1 MLAIP
6 RALLAPVVATAI
18 LAAVGS
24 SIARIEAQAVP
35 ATRDSVAVRPNYSE
49 PVILSSKDGV
59 LEVTLTP
66 RQSTARLNT
75 VAKPVKNMLLFDY
88 AVQRGTASNGRMSG
102 EHQYPAPTLKVEP
115 GERLIV
121 HIDNDLR
128 NLKIPDFYDP
138 KYTPKGQTVPL
149 YPAMMTSS
157 PVNLHVHGA
166 HVSPRGNADNV
177 LLHIDAGMSNTYVY
191 DIPKNMTPGTFW
203 YHSHLHTLTASQ
215 TYYGLAGML
224 LVGRADSEI
233 PVVTQNDIPIRTML
247 LQYNTVFDRMGGLAQ
262 MTNPNWPQW
271 VSTLIPPRGNELAD
285 GTYLPSLAPVNFL
298 DSKKGTRWAT
308 VWYAGPL
315 SIANM
320 RGRFQFMP
328 ANLQRFTA
336 AARSKGANMKA
347 NPALPDYDR
356 DVQFTVNGLFEPVLE
371 VKPGQTEIW
380 VLANVSDIAYMNV
393 ELTETATGYHP
404 KIAVVGQD
412 GIAYGEV
419 HRPYERDG
427 TQLLIPPATR
437 YAIAVTMPL
446 KGSLRLSLPGLGS
459 GARTLTAPGVLY
471 TNDGTRNPPARLGT
485 LSVLPSDI
493 SYADGFFIFPSQ
505 TLLDANPQDGQGV
518 TTAFNPGQK
527 LDAPTPFHDLSKLKP
542 DVTRTL
548 LINGG
553 FLNNHASSA
562 DPKAFVYAFDGNAFP
577 NVPLIQARLGSVEEW
592 NFVNHNNDAH
602 PIHVHVNDFQVTK
615 YFDPTTG
622 TKLGPQMF
630 GEDNA
635 NVPAPSMGPQE
646 AVVQPGTLTMRT
658 RFIDYL
664 GLYVLH
670 CHRLNHED
678 NGLMML
684 INVIPAVSDYA
695 VAVPGSPGHAATV
708 KVFDGKGDRLITTVT
723 PFPDFFGTPSVAIG
737 DVDADGIYDLIV
749 GAGKGHSPEVVAY
762 SGAPIDDKSFAT
774 ELARFQAFDPKQTG
788 GVSVASTQIDGRSA
802 DNIIVGSGAGATDR
816 VRIFSSEL
824 PSLGTPPATFASFTP
839 YGSDESG
846 VNLAVGFVDF
856 LTGRNSIVTAPGTGA
871 RVKVFSYSL
880 MTPIGAPPAWPNN
893 PGSAHLD
900 ASFAPFGAG
909 YRGPVSIATGW
920 LAGSY
925 GGAEAI
931 AAGQLSGGGTVKV
944 FSTGT
949 ALSGNPTMYLHS
961 AMMHETVSTFN
972 EIASFKPFAGAAVVR
987 VATTSTTIGAD
998 LLASG
1003 ASGGKVRIEKFRL
1016 TRSTPKARALTATPV
1031 HAIWSKVGTAAP
1043 VLGGD

>member
-1 MLAIP
+1 MDRPLRRIVTAIVS
-6 RALLAPVVATAI
+6 ALLLGGVSYAS
-18 LAAVGS
+18 L
-24 SIARIEAQAVP
+24 AQAQESP
-35 ATRDSVAVRPNYSE
+35 GAWNPAVRPAYGE
-49 PVILSSKDGV
+49 PTVLSSKNGV

-66 RQSTARLNT
+66 RQTTARLDT
-75 VAKPVKNMLLFDY
+75 VAKPVKNMMLFDY
-88 AVQRGTASNGRMSG
+88 SVEQGTASNGQMSG
-102 EHQYPAPTLKVEP
+102 GHQYPAPTLHVEP

-121 HIDNDLR
+121 HLNNELR
-128 NLKIPDFYDP
+128 NLTIRDFYDP
-138 KYTPKGQTVPL
+138 KYTAKGQTVPL
-149 YPAMMTSS
+149 YPQMMTSS

-203 YHSHLHTLTASQ
+203 YHSHLHTVTASQ
-215 TYYGLAGML
+215 TYYGLAGLL

-233 PVVTQNDIPIRTML
+233 PLVTQNKIPIRTMM

-262 MTNPNWPQW
+262 ITNPNWPQW
-271 VSTLIPPRGNELAD
+271 VSTLIPPKGNELAN
-285 GTYLPSLAPVNFL
+285 GTYHPTLAPVDFL
-298 DSKKGTRWAT
+298 ESKKGTKWAT

-315 SIANM
+315 SISNM
-320 RGRFQFMP
+320 RGRLQFVP
-328 ANLQRFTA
+328 TNLQRFTA
-336 AARSKGANMKA
+336 AAGSGGANMKA
-347 NPALPDYDR
+347 NPSLPDYDR
-356 DVQFTVNGLFEPVLE
+356 DVQFTVNGLFEPVLK

-404 KIAVVGQD
+404 KIAIVGQD
-412 GIAYGEV
+412 GLAYGEV
-419 HRPYERDG
+419 HYSHEQDG

-437 YAIAVTMPL
+437 FAIAVTMPAR
-446 KGSLRLSLPGLGS
+446 GSLRLSLPGLGS
-459 GARTLTAPGVLY
+459 GARTLSAPGVLY
-471 TNDGTRNPPARLGT
+471 TNNGTPNPPARLGT
-485 LSVLPSDI
+485 LSVLPAAI

-505 TLLDANPQDGQGV
+505 TLLNANPDEGQGV
-518 TTAFNPGQK
+518 TTAFSPGQK

-542 DVTRTL
+542 DVSRTL

-553 FLNNHASSA
+553 FLNNHASKA

-646 AVVQPGTLTMRT
+646 AVIQAGTLTMRT
-658 RFIDYL
+658 KFIDYL

-695 VAVPGSPGHAATV
+695 VAVPGSPGHPATV
-708 KVFDGKGDRLITTVT
+708 KVFDGHGDRLISTVT
-723 PFPDFFGTPSVAIG
+723 PFPDFYGTPSVAIG

-762 SGAPIDDKSFAT
+762 SGAPSGGKPFST
-774 ELARFQAFDPKQTG
+774 ELARFQAFDAALTG

-802 DNIIVGSGAGATDR
+802 DNIIVGSGAGAADQ

-824 PSLGTPPATFASFTP
+824 PAVGTAPATFASFAP
-839 YGSDESG
+839 YGSDTSG
-846 VNLAVGFVDF
+846 VKLGAGFVDF
-856 LTGRNSIVTAPGTGA
+856 LTGRNSIVTAPGAGTQ
-871 RVKVFSYSL
+871 VKVFSYSL
-880 MTPIGAPPAWPNN
+880 MTPIGSPPAWPNN
-893 PGSAHLD
+893 PGNAHMD
-900 ASFAPFGAG
+900 ASFAPFGAS
-909 YRGPVSIATGW
+909 YRGPISIATGW

-931 AAGQLSGGGTVKV
+931 AASQLSGAGTVKV

-949 ALSGNPTMYLHS
+949 ALQGNPPMYLHS
-961 AMMHETVSTFN
+961 AMMHETTSNFS
-972 EIASFKPFAGAAVVR
+972 EIASFKPFVGASAVR

-998 LLASG
+998 LLVSG
-1003 ASGGKVRIEKFRL
+1003 APGGKVQIAKFRFA
-1016 TRSTPKARALTATPV
+1016 RSNPQAHALTATRV
-1031 HAIWSKVGTAAP
+1031 HAIWSGVGTDPA

>member
-1 MLAIP
+1 MPGIS
-6 RALLAPVVATAI
+6 RAFPAKIVGVAI
-18 LAAVGS
+18 LAAVGLCAVRIGAQS
-24 SIARIEAQAVP
+24 LPTAR
-35 ATRDSVAVRPNYSE
+35 DLAVRPAFTE
-49 PVILSSKDGV
+49 PVTLASKDGV
-59 LEVTLTP
+59 LEVTLTA
-66 RQSTARLNT
+66 RQSTASLDT

-88 AVQRGTASNGRMSG
+88 SVQRGTASNGQMSG
-102 EHQYPAPTLKVEP
+102 GHQYPAPTLQVEP

-121 HIDNDLR
+121 HLNNDLR
-128 NLKIPDFYDP
+128 NLTIRDFYDP
-138 KYTPKGQTVPL
+138 KYTAKGQAVPL
-149 YPAMMTSS
+149 YPAMMTSA
-157 PVNLHVHGA
+157 PINLHVHGA

-191 DIPKNMTPGTFW
+191 DIPRNMTPGTFW

-233 PVVTQNDIPIRTML
+233 PIVTQKKIPIRTML

-271 VSTLIPPRGNELAD
+271 VSTLIPPKGNELAN
-285 GTYLPSLAPVNFL
+285 GTYHPSLAPVNFL
-298 DSKKGTRWAT
+298 ESKTGTQWAT

-315 SIANM
+315 SINNM
-320 RGRFQFMP
+320 RGRLQFVP
-328 ANLQRFTA
+328 TNLQRFTA
-336 AARSKGANMKA
+336 DAGSGGANVEA
-347 NPALPDYDR
+347 DPSLPDYKR
-356 DVQFTVNGLFEPVLE
+356 DVQFTVNGQFEPILKVN
-371 VKPGQTEIW
+371 PGQTEIW

-404 KIAVVGQD
+404 KIAIVGQD

-419 HRPYERDG
+419 HYPYEQDG
-427 TQLLIPPATR
+427 TQLLIPPASR
-437 YAIAVTMPL
+437 FAIAVTMPA

-459 GARTLTAPGVLY
+459 GARTLSAPAVLY
-471 TNDGTRNPPARLGT
+471 TNNGTPNPPARLGT
-485 LSVLPSDI
+485 LSVLPSAI

-505 TLLDANPQDGQGV
+505 TLLNADPGDGQGV

-542 DVTRTL
+542 DVSRTL

-553 FLNNHASSA
+553 FLNNHASHS

-615 YFDPTTG
+615 YDDPTTG

-630 GEDNA
+630 GQDNA
-635 NVPAPSMGPQE
+635 NVPAPSMGPKE
-646 AVVQPGTLTMRT
+646 AVIEPGTLTMRT
-658 RFIDYL
+658 HFIDYL

-684 INVIPAVSDYA
+684 INVIPAISDYA
-695 VAVPGSPGHAATV
+695 VAVPGSPGHPATV
-708 KVFDGKGDRLITTVT
+708 KVFDGRGDRLITTVT
-723 PFPDFFGTPSVAIG
+723 PFPDFYGTPSVAIG

-749 GAGKGHSPEVVAY
+749 GAGKGYSPEVVVY
-762 SGAPIDDKSFAT
+762 SGASSDGKPFST
-774 ELARFQAFDPKQTG
+774 ELARFQAFDAAQRG
-788 GVSVASTQIDGRSA
+788 GLSVASTQIDGRSA
-802 DNIIVGSGAGATDR
+802 DNIIVGSGAGTTDR

-824 PSLGTPPATFASFTP
+824 PAVGGAPEIFATFAP
-839 YGSDESG
+839 YGSDTSG
-846 VNLAVGFVDF
+846 VNLAAGFVDF
-856 LTGRNSIVTAPGTGA
+856 LTGRNSIVTAPGKGA
-871 RVKVFSYSL
+871 QVRVFSYSL

-893 PGSAHLD
+893 PGNAHLD
-900 ASFAPFGAG
+900 ASFAPFGAS
-909 YRGPVSIATGW
+909 YRGPISIATGW

-931 AAGQLSGGGTVKV
+931 AAGRLSGAGTVKV

-949 ALSGNPTMYLHS
+949 ALQGNPLMYLRS
-961 AMMHETVSTFN
+961 AMGHDMGSNFG
-972 EIASFKPFAGAAVVR
+972 EIASFEPFAGALGVR

-1003 ASGGKVRIEKFRL
+1003 TRSGTVQIEKFRL
-1016 TRSTPKARALTATPV
+1016 VRSNPEDHALTARRV
-1031 HAIWSKVGTAAP
+1031 HAISSGVGTAPA

>member
-1 MLAIP
+1 MFGAFRAFPTCAIVL
-6 RALLAPVVATAI
+6 ALLTAAGVTA
-18 LAAVGS
+18 L
-24 SIARIEAQAVP
+24 RIEAQDMASP
-35 ATRDSVAVRPNYSE
+35 PNVAVHPDFAQ
-49 PVILSSKDGV
+49 PVTLASKDGV

-66 RQSTARLNT
+66 RQSSARLNT

-88 AVQRGTASNGRMSG
+88 SVQRGTASNGELSG
-102 EHQYPAPTLKVEP
+102 AHQYPAPTLQIQP

-121 HIDNDLR
+121 HINNELR
-128 NLKIPDFYDP
+128 NLTIPDFYDP
-138 KYTPKGQTVPL
+138 KYTPRGQAVPL

-157 PVNLHVHGA
+157 PFNLHVHGA

-191 DIPKNMTPGTFW
+191 DIPKNMTPGTYW

-224 LVGRADSEI
+224 LVGRADSDI
-233 PVVTQNDIPIRTML
+233 PLVTQNKIPIRTML
-247 LQYNTVFDRMGGLAQ
+247 LQYNVVFDRKGGLAQ

-271 VSTLIPPRGNELAD
+271 VSTLTSPKGSELAD
-285 GTYLPSLAPVNFL
+285 GTYRPSLAPVNFL
-298 DSKKGTRWAT
+298 ESKKATQWAT

-315 SIANM
+315 SINNM
-320 RGRFQFMP
+320 RGRFEFVP
-328 ANLQRFTA
+328 SNLQRFTA
-336 AARSKGANMKA
+336 AGAGGAGSEADRS
-347 NPALPDYDR
+347 LPDYER
-356 DVQFTVNGLFEPVLE
+356 DVQFTVNGLFEPVLR

-404 KIAVVGQD
+404 KIAIVGQD

-419 HRPYERDG
+419 HYPHEQDG

-437 YAIAVTMPL
+437 YALAVTMPAE
-446 KGSLRLSLPGLGS
+446 GSLRLELPGLGS
-459 GARTLTAPGVLY
+459 GARTLSAPGVLY
-471 TNDGTRNPPARLGT
+471 TNNGTPNPPARLGT
-485 LSVLPSDI
+485 LSVLPSAI

-505 TLLDANPQDGQGV
+505 TLLDANPDAGQGV
-518 TTAFNPGQK
+518 TTAFSLGQK
-527 LDAPTPFHDLSKLKP
+527 LDAPTPFHDLSKLTP
-542 DVTRTL
+542 DVRRTL

-553 FLNNHASSA
+553 FLNNHASNA

-622 TKLGPQMF
+622 TRLGPQMF

-635 NVPAPSMGPQE
+635 NVPAPSLGPQE
-646 AVVQPGTLTMRT
+646 ALIQAGTLTMRT
-658 RFIDYL
+658 KFNDYL

-684 INVIPAVSDYA
+684 VNVIPAVSDYA
-695 VAVPGSPGHAATV
+695 VAVPGSTGHPASV
-708 KVFDGKGDRLITTVT
+708 NVFDGHGDRLIATVT
-723 PFPDFFGTPSVAIG
+723 PFKDFYGTPSVAIG
-737 DVDADGIYDLIV
+737 DVNADGIYDLIV

-762 SGAPIDDKSFAT
+762 SGAPNGGKPFST
-774 ELARFQAFDPKQTG
+774 ELARFQAFEATQTG
-788 GVSVASTQIDGRSA
+788 GVSVASTQIDGTAA
-802 DNIIVGSGAGATDR
+802 DNIIAGSGAGTTDE
-816 VRIFSSEL
+816 VRIFGSEL
-824 PSLGTPPATFASFTP
+824 PPLGTAPATFATFAP
-839 YGSDESG
+839 YGNDRSG
-846 VNLAVGFVDF
+846 VSLAAGFVNF
-856 LTGRNSIVTAPGTGA
+856 LTGRNSIVTAPGAGPQ
-871 RVKVFSYSL
+871 VKVFSYSL

-893 PGSAHLD
+893 PGRAHID
-900 ASFAPFGAG
+900 ASFAPFGTG
-909 YRGPVSIATGW
+909 YRGAISIATGW

-931 AAGQLSGGGTVKV
+931 AAGRLSGTGTVKV

-949 ALSGNPTMYLHS
+949 ALQGNPTMYLRS
-961 AMMHETVSTFN
+961 AMMHETTSHFS
-972 EIASFKPFAGAAVVR
+972 EIASFEPVAGASAVR

-998 LLASG
+998 LLVSG
-1003 ASGGKVRIEKFRL
+1003 AHAGGVHIEKFRL
-1016 TRSTPKARALTATPV
+1016 MRATPQARSLRATRL
-1031 HAIWSKVGTAAP
+1031 HAVWSGIGMDPA